1 MVGNSDYVVRRIHY
15 SMAIQ
20 LLASKEVWSFMPLSE
35 RIIMSDWDYLAE
47 DISNWILKYAEQNNI
62 STLVVGVSG
71 GIDSAVTSTLCA
83 KTGINT
89 IVINM
94 PINQAVSQ
102 YDLSNQHIEWL
113 TSKWSNVESHI
124 IDLTET
130 YEVFHSKLNDFN
142 VSELSM
148 ANTRARL
155 RMATLY
161 ALAGSNNGIVVGTGN
176 KVEDFGVGFFTK
188 YGDGGVDISP
198 IADLYKSEVYS
209 LAESLQIIQSIQDA
223 PPTDGLWSDGR
234 TDEDQIG
241 ATYEELEWAMNEIE
255 NPLPEKMQNERLAEV
270 MRIYL
275 KFNRMNSHKM
285 KPIPIFKFNR

>member
-1 MVGNSDYVVRRIHY
+1 M
-15 SMAIQ
+15 Q
-20 LLASKEVWSFMPLSE
+20 K
-35 RIIMSDWDYLAE
+35 DWTDLAE
-47 DISNWILKYAEQNNI
+47 DISDWIRDYAWENNI

-71 GIDSAVTSTLCA
+71 GVDSAVTSTLCA
-83 KTGINT
+83 KTGLRT
-89 IVINM
+89 KVINM
-94 PINQAVSQ
+94 PINQNISQ
-102 YDLSNQHIEWL
+102 YNLSNQHIGWL
-113 TSKWSNVESHI
+113 KGKWDNVEDHI

-130 YEVFHSKLNDFN
+130 YEVFNSKLNDFN
-142 VSELSM
+142 VSDLSM

-155 RMATLY
+155 RMSTLY

-209 LAESLQIIQSIQDA
+209 LAKSLQIIQPIQDA
-223 PPTDGLWSDGR
+223 PPTDGLWNDGR

-255 NPLPEKMQNERLAEV
+255 NPSLEKELNERLAEV

-285 KPIPIFKFNR
+285 RPIPIFKFNR

>member
-1 MVGNSDYVVRRIHY
+1 
-15 SMAIQ
+15 
-20 LLASKEVWSFMPLSE
+20 
-35 RIIMSDWDYLAE
+35 MSNWDNLVD
-47 DISNWILKYAEQNNI
+47 DISNWILNYAKENSI
-62 STLVVGVSG
+62 SSLIVGVSG

-83 KTGINT
+83 KTGLRT
-89 IVINM
+89 IAVNM
-94 PINQAVSQ
+94 PINQAKSQ
-102 YDLSNQHIEWL
+102 YNLSNQHMDWL
-113 TSKWSNVESHI
+113 VSKWDNVESQI
-124 IDLTET
+124 IDLSET
-130 YEVFHSKLNDFN
+130 YDTLHSELADYD

-155 RMATLY
+155 RMSTLY

-209 LAESLQIIQSIQDA
+209 LAKSLQIIQSIQDA
-223 PPTDGLWSDGR
+223 PPTDGLWDDGR
-234 TDEDQIG
+234 TDEEQIG
-241 ATYEELEWAMNEIE
+241 ATYGELEWAMNEIE
-255 NPLPEKMQNERLAEV
+255 NPSLEKELNERLAEV

-285 KPIPIFKFNR
+285 RPIPIFKFNR